1 MIMKNLF
8 SFIYFFFSAANIFA
22 QKEIYDIT
30 TYTAPAAWKKAK
42 TENAIQ
48 LTKEDAATGTYCAI
62 TLFKSLPAT
71 ASSKENFDLAWTSV
85 VKQMVTVSA
94 APEMQNP
101 ETENGW
107 ETQSGYAPFEKDSN
121 KGVVILVTSTGFD
134 KMVNIIILTNTDEYE
149 KDMTAFLG
157 SVSLKKPI
165 AEKNTG
171 ITKKKLVE
179 PQKNNLPPA
188 TTNGFAFT
196 TTNFDDGWN
205 STVQEDWVEVTKAN
219 IKVLIHYPNKNA
231 DAYNSVLLDGLKKA
245 WDVLIAPK
253 YSSATNMEFKSAG
266 SWESIEFAEAE
277 MVEKATGKTVYVVF
291 FKKKF
296 SSGAGK
302 YIEFISPNKKTFEQE
317 FGTYENASANFGTG
331 TGFDKMAA
339 MANYNKF
346 AVAASDLSGKWTSN
360 FTGMT
365 QYVNAYTG
373 ASAGAD
379 THASNENFEFGA
391 GNTYKWDLGVASGFV
406 GNIKFQSVKSTGRFT
421 SVNNWQVKFSD
432 IEGKPR
438 TYNVQFV
445 CIKGARVLWI
455 GETGFGKKE

>member
-1 MIMKNLF
+1 MKNISIFL
-8 SFIYFFFSAANIFA
+8 FFFFFAANIFA
-22 QKEIYDIT
+22 QKEIFDIA
-30 TYTAPAAWKKAK
+30 TYTALAEWKKVK

-71 ASSKENFDLAWTSV
+71 SNAKENFDLAWTSV
-85 VKQMVTVSA
+85 VKEMVTVSA
-94 APEMQNP
+94 APEMQKP

-107 ETQSGYAPFEKDSN
+107 ETQSGYAAFESQGS
-121 KGVVILVTSTGFD
+121 KGVVILVTSSGYK
-134 KMVNIIILTNTDEYE
+134 KMMNMIIITNTDVYE
-149 KDMTAFLG
+149 KEMTAFIE
-157 SVSLKKPI
+157 SISLKKPV
-165 AEKNTG
+165 AEKNKIISTNKIAAPQRNTTG
-171 ITKKKLVE
+171 
-179 PQKNNLPPA
+179 PA
-188 TTNGFAFT
+188 ITNGFSLN
-196 TTNFDDGWN
+196 TTNFDDGWT
-205 STVQEDWVEVTKAN
+205 STVQEEWVEVAKGN

-231 DAYNSVLLDGLKKA
+231 DAYNSVLLDGLKNA
-245 WDVLIAPK
+245 WNILITPK
-253 YSSATNMEFKSAG
+253 YSSANNMEFKSSG

-291 FKKKF
+291 FKKNF

-302 YIEFISPNKKTFEQE
+302 YIEFISPDKKTFEQE
-317 FGTYENASANFGTG
+317 FGTYENASANYGTG
-331 TGFDKMAA
+331 AGFDKMAA

-406 GNIKFQSVKSTGRFT
+406 GSIKFQSVKSTGRFT
-421 SVNNWQVKFSD
+421 VVNNWQVKFSD